1 MRRAEIAGAAAYIA
15 GVLLIA
21 RFADEFWLFLLTSA
35 LITALV
41 AVSVGVI
48 YDNAGLLSLCQMTF
62 AGIGAWTVGWLS
74 HHTDLPFLAQ
84 LPLAALLA
92 LVVGVLVG
100 IPALRLRGL
109 NLAVFTLVFSAA
121 VSRVI
126 FADGFPGLLEGNRV
140 RPPGFAD
147 SDAGFFLLVAV
158 VLGLAAVAVA
168 ALRQARL
175 GRWWFAVRRSEQA
188 VAALGRSVVRTKLSA
203 FAASAAVA
211 GLAGGLL
218 VALNG
223 VVSGASFEPLES
235 MTILTAALMFGAG
248 HFEGALMAG
257 LFGRLIPNFLSD
269 LGLPQ
274 DIAPMIFAAGG
285 LVALSG
291 GEGGLS
297 AALRAELRRLRC
309 PALAPQQ
316 VAAVAVASVGSVAAP
331 EQVGSRP
338 TEDDRRGG
346 PAAGPAGSPADRP
359 AGGAYVLALEGISVS
374 YGAVKALDNVSL
386 GVAPGSILGLI
397 GPNGAGKST
406 LVDAVA
412 GFVGRHDG
420 TVTLAGEDI
429 DQLPPRVRARRGVRR
444 SFQQSHVPLDLTVGG
459 YLDLA
464 AGDSGLPPD
473 EALAHFALPAVATP
487 VRSLD
492 VGTRR
497 ILEVCGTVVSRPRVV
512 LLDEP
517 AAGLA
522 GHVRE
527 RFVAALAAI
536 PATFGSSVLLIEH
549 DLDIVVATCDRV
561 VVLNFGRVI
570 ADGPP
575 EEVLAHPEVVAAYLG
590 ASGGGAEPS

>member
-1 MRRAEIAGAAAYIA
+1 MRRAEVAGAAAYVA

-74 HHTDLPFLAQ
+74 HRTDLPFLAQ
-84 LPLAALLA
+84 LPLAALVA
-92 LVVGVLVG
+92 LGIGVLVG

-147 SDAGFFLLVAV
+147 GDAGFFLLVAV
-158 VLGLAAVAVA
+158 VLGLVAVAVA
-168 ALRQARL
+168 WLRHVRL
-175 GRWWFAVRRSEQA
+175 GRWWFSVRRSERA

-203 FAASAAVA
+203 FATSAAIA

-248 HFEGALMAG
+248 HFEGALLAG

-297 AALRAELRRLRC
+297 AALRAGLRRLRS
-309 PALAPQQ
+309 PA
-316 VAAVAVASVGSVAAP
+316 AAP
-331 EQVGSRP
+331 EPAAAVTGAQVREAGTKEIDENENRP
-338 TEDDRRGG
+338 G
-346 PAAGPAGSPADRP
+346 PGAGPPADLAAGPGEGSP
-359 AGGAYVLALEGISVS
+359 VLALEGISVS
-374 YGAVKALDNVSL
+374 YGAVRALDDVSL
-386 GVAPGSILGLI
+386 EVAPGEILGLI

-406 LVDAVA
+406 LVDTVT
-412 GFVGRHDG
+412 GFVSTRGG
-420 TVTLAGEDI
+420 TMALAGEDI
-429 DQLPPRVRARRGVRR
+429 DRLAPRLRARHGVRR

-464 AGDSGLPPD
+464 ASDSDMPLG
-473 EALAHFALPAVATP
+473 EALAHFGLPPATTP

-497 ILEVCGTVVSRPRVV
+497 ILEVCGTVVSQPRVV

-517 AAGLA
+517 AAGLS

-536 PATFGSSVLLIEH
+536 PAAFGSSVLLIEH
-549 DLDIVVATCDRV
+549 DLDVVASTCDRV
-561 VVLNFGRVI
+561 VVLNFGRSI

-575 EEVLAHPEVVAAYLG
+575 GKVLPHPAVVAAYLG
-590 ASGGGAEPS
+590 ASNGGAEPS

>member
-1 MRRAEIAGAAAYIA
+1 MRHADVAGAAAYVA
-15 GVLLIA
+15 GILLIA

-74 HHTDLPFLAQ
+74 HRTDLPFLAQ
-84 LPLAALLA
+84 LPLAALVALA
-92 LVVGVLVG
+92 VGVLVG

-121 VSRVI
+121 VSRVV
-126 FADGFPGLLEGNRV
+126 FSDGFPGLLEGNRV

-147 SDAGFFLLVAV
+147 GDAGFFLLVAV
-158 VLGLAAVAVA
+158 ALGLVAAVVA
-168 ALRQARL
+168 ALRRARL
-175 GRWWFAVRRSEQA
+175 GRWWFSVRRSERA

-203 FAASAAVA
+203 FAVSAAIA
-211 GLAGGLL
+211 GVAGGLL

-248 HFEGALMAG
+248 HFEGALLAG

-285 LVALSG
+285 LVALSQ

-297 AALRAELRRLRC
+297 AALRAGLRRLRSPAVAPEPV
-309 PALAPQQ
+309 PALVAPT
-316 VAAVAVASVGSVAAP
+316 VGTTDATGLP
-331 EQVGSRP
+331 DRGSSEGDHDVDP
-338 TEDDRRGG
+338 GT
-346 PAAGPAGSPADRP
+346 RP
-359 AGGAYVLALEGISVS
+359 AKDRGRVSVLTLQRISVD
-374 YGAVKALDNVSL
+374 YGAVRALDDVSL
-386 GVAPGSILGLI
+386 DVAPGTILGLI

-412 GFVGRHDG
+412 GFISGHDG
-420 TVTLAGEDI
+420 KVTLAGEDI
-429 DQLPPRVRARRGVRR
+429 GRLAPRLRARRGVRR
-444 SFQQSHVPLDLTVGG
+444 SFQQSHVPLDLSVGG

-464 AGDSGLPPD
+464 SGHSGPPLTD
-473 EALAHFALPAVATP
+473 ALAHFGLPPATTP

-522 GHVRE
+522 GHTRE
-527 RFVAALAAI
+527 RFVTALAAI
-536 PATFGSSVLLIEH
+536 PSTFGSSVLLIEH
-549 DLDIVVATCDRV
+549 DLDVVAATCDRV
-561 VVLNFGRVI
+561 IVLNFGRVI

-575 EEVLAHPEVVAAYLG
+575 GEVLAHPAVVAAYLG
-590 ASGGGAEPS
+590 ASNGGAAPS

>member
-1 MRRAEIAGAAAYIA
+1 MRRAELGGGAAYVA

-35 LITALV
+35 LITTLV

-74 HHTDLPFLAQ
+74 HRTDMPFLAQ
-84 LPLAALLA
+84 LPVAALVA
-92 LVVGVLVG
+92 LVAGILVG

-140 RPPGFAD
+140 HPPAFAD
-147 SDAGFFLLVAV
+147 GDAGFFLLVAV
-158 VLGLAAVAVA
+158 VLGLVAAVVA
-168 ALRQARL
+168 MLRRARL
-175 GRWWFAVRRSEQA
+175 GRWWFSVRRSERA
-188 VAALGRSVVRTKLSA
+188 VAALGRSVMRTKLSA
-203 FAASAAVA
+203 FAASAAIA
-211 GLAGGLL
+211 GVAGGLL

-248 HFEGALMAG
+248 HFEGALLAG

-285 LVALSG
+285 LVALSQ

-297 AALRAELRRLRC
+297 AALRAGLRHFR
-309 PALAPQQ
+309 
-316 VAAVAVASVGSVAAP
+316 S
-331 EQVGSRP
+331 P
-338 TEDDRRGG
+338 TAT
-346 PAAGPAGSPADRP
+346 PGPAGSRTDQGDRTGRPRPKPSPAATEGRQD
-359 AGGAYVLALEGISVS
+359 GAPVLALERISVS
-374 YGAVKALDNVSL
+374 YGAVKALDDVSL
-386 GVAPGSILGLI
+386 EVAPGTILGLI

-406 LVDAVA
+406 LVDAVT
-412 GFVGRHDG
+412 GFVSRHDG
-420 TVTLAGEDI
+420 TVALGGKHI
-429 DQLPPRVRARRGVRR
+429 GRLPPRLRARRGLRR

-464 AGDSGLPPD
+464 AGDSGLPLS
-473 EALAHFALPAVATP
+473 EALAHFGLATPTTP

-517 AAGLA
+517 AAGLS

-527 RFVAALAAI
+527 RLVAALAAI
-536 PATFGSSVLLIEH
+536 PAAFGSSVLLIEH
-549 DLDIVVATCDRV
+549 DLDVVAATCDRV

-570 ADGPP
+570 ADGRPD
-575 EEVLAHPEVVAAYLG
+575 EVLAHADVVAAYLG
-590 ASGGGAEPS
+590 TSNGGAEPS

>member
-1 MRRAEIAGAAAYIA
+1 MRRAEVVGGAAYVA
-15 GVLLIA
+15 GMLLIA

-74 HHTDLPFLAQ
+74 HRTDLPFLAQ
-84 LPLAALLA
+84 LPLAALVALA
-92 LVVGVLVG
+92 VGVLVG

-140 RPPGFAD
+140 RPPGFTD
-147 SDAGFFLLVAV
+147 GDAGFFLLVGVALGLVAV
-158 VLGLAAVAVA
+158 VVA
-168 ALRQARL
+168 ALRRARL
-175 GRWWFAVRRSEQA
+175 GRWWFSVRRSERA
-188 VAALGRSVVRTKLSA
+188 VAALGRSVMRTKLSA
-203 FAASAAVA
+203 FAVSAAIA
-211 GLAGGLL
+211 GVAGGLL

-248 HFEGALMAG
+248 HFEGALLAG

-285 LVALSG
+285 LVALSQ

-297 AALRAELRRLRC
+297 AAMRAGLRRLHSPAVAPQPV
-309 PALAPQQ
+309 PALA
-316 VAAVAVASVGSVAAP
+316 ASTAGTDTPGQPDRGAGKGDHDVDSKKALSKDPARVSVL
-331 EQVGSRP
+331 
-338 TEDDRRGG
+338 T
-346 PAAGPAGSPADRP
+346 
-359 AGGAYVLALEGISVS
+359 LERISVN
-374 YGAVKALDNVSL
+374 YGAVRALDDVSL
-386 GVAPGSILGLI
+386 DVAPGTILGLI

-412 GFVGRHDG
+412 GFISGHDG
-420 TVTLAGEDI
+420 TVALAGEDVGP
-429 DQLPPRVRARRGVRR
+429 LAPRLRARRGVRR
-444 SFQQSHVPLDLTVGG
+444 SFQQSHVPLDLSVGG

-464 AGDSGLPPD
+464 AAHSDPPLTD
-473 EALAHFALPAVATP
+473 ALAHFGLPPATTP

-497 ILEVCGTVVSRPRVV
+497 ILEVCGTVVSQPRVV

-522 GHVRE
+522 GHTRE

-536 PATFGSSVLLIEH
+536 PSTFGSSVLLIEH
-549 DLDIVVATCDRV
+549 DLDVVAATCDRV
-561 VVLNFGRVI
+561 IVLNFGRVI

-575 EEVLAHPEVVAAYLG
+575 GEALTHPAVVAAYLG
-590 ASGGGAEPS
+590 ASNGGAEPS

>member
-1 MRRAEIAGAAAYIA
+1 MRRAEIAGGAAYVA
-15 GVLLIA
+15 GVLLIG

-74 HHTDLPFLAQ
+74 HRTDLPFLAQ
-84 LPLAALLA
+84 LPLAALVALA
-92 LVVGVLVG
+92 AGVLVG

-140 RPPGFAD
+140 HPPAFAGG
-147 SDAGFFLLVAV
+147 DAGFFLLVAV
-158 VLGLAAVAVA
+158 ALGLVAAVVA
-168 ALRQARL
+168 ALRRARL
-175 GRWWFAVRRSEQA
+175 GRWWFSVRRSERT
-188 VAALGRSVVRTKLSA
+188 VAALGHSVVRTKLSA
-203 FAASAAVA
+203 FAVSAAIA
-211 GLAGGLL
+211 GVAGGLL

-248 HFEGALMAG
+248 HFEGALLAG

-285 LVALSG
+285 LVALSQ

-297 AALRAELRRLRC
+297 AALRAGLRHLRS
-309 PALAPQQ
+309 PAAAPQP
-316 VAAVAVASVGSVAAP
+316 VPAGAVATSGSVR
-331 EQVGSRP
+331 GRGRP
-338 TEDDRRGG
+338 ASGPGDDDHG
-346 PAAGPAGSPADRP
+346 AGPGTVPSRDPDN
-359 AGGAYVLALEGISVS
+359 GAPVLTLDGISVS
-374 YGAVKALDNVSL
+374 YGAVKALDGVSL
-386 GVAPGSILGLI
+386 DVAPGTILGLI

-412 GFVGRHDG
+412 GFISRHDG
-420 TVTLAGEDI
+420 TVSLSGEDL
-429 DQLPPRVRARRGVRR
+429 DHLAPRRRARDGVRR

-464 AGDSGLPPD
+464 AGEVDQPLD
-473 EALAHFALPAVATP
+473 EALAHFGLPPAATP

-549 DLDIVVATCDRV
+549 DLDVVAATCDQV

-570 ADGPP
+570 ADGSPQ
-575 EEVLAHPEVVAAYLG
+575 EVLAHPAVVAAYLG
-590 ASGGGAEPS
+590 ASNGQEEPS

>member
-1 MRRAEIAGAAAYIA
+1 MRRAEVAGAAAYVA

-74 HHTDLPFLAQ
+74 HRTDLPFLAQ
-84 LPLAALLA
+84 LPLAALVA
-92 LVVGVLVG
+92 LGVGVLVG

-147 SDAGFFLLVAV
+147 GEAGFFLLVAV
-158 VLGLAAVAVA
+158 ALGLVAVAVA
-168 ALRQARL
+168 WLRRVRL
-175 GRWWFAVRRSEQA
+175 GRWWFSVRRSERA

-203 FAASAAVA
+203 FAASAAIA
-211 GLAGGLL
+211 GLAGGML

-248 HFEGALMAG
+248 HFEGALLAG

-285 LVALSG
+285 LVALSQ

-297 AALRAELRRLRC
+297 AALRAGLRHLRS
-309 PALAPQQ
+309 PAATPDPARPESGVEDRTGRPQPLP
-316 VAAVAVASVGSVAAP
+316 AAAP
-331 EQVGSRP
+331 VDAP
-338 TEDDRRGG
+338 M
-346 PAAGPAGSPADRP
+346 AGNP
-359 AGGAYVLALEGISVS
+359 VLALNGISVS
-374 YGAVKALDNVSL
+374 YGAVKALDDVSL
-386 GVAPGSILGLI
+386 EVAPGTILGLI

-406 LVDAVA
+406 LVDTVT
-412 GFVGRHDG
+412 GFLSPRDG

-429 DQLPPRVRARRGVRR
+429 GGLAPRRRARRGVRR
-444 SFQQSHVPLDLTVGG
+444 SFQQSHVPVDLTVGG

-464 AGDSGLPPD
+464 ARYSDLPLGEALTHFGLPP
-473 EALAHFALPAVATP
+473 VTVP

-497 ILEVCGTVVSRPRVV
+497 ILEVCGTIVSQPRVV

-517 AAGLA
+517 AAGLS

-527 RFVAALAAI
+527 QFVDALAAI
-536 PATFGSSVLLIEH
+536 PASFGCSVLLIEH
-549 DLDIVVATCDRV
+549 DLNVVASTCDRV
-561 VVLNFGRVI
+561 VVLNFGRAI

-575 EEVLAHPEVVAAYLG
+575 EEVLSHPAVVAAYLG
-590 ASGGGAEPS
+590 ASNGGAGPS

>member
-1 MRRAEIAGAAAYIA
+1 MRRAEITGAAAYIA

-74 HHTDLPFLAQ
+74 HRSDLPYLAQ
-84 LPLAALLA
+84 LPLAALVALA
-92 LVVGVLVG
+92 VGVVVG

-140 RPPGFAD
+140 NPPDFAD
-147 SDAGFFLLVAV
+147 GEAGFFLLVAI
-158 VLGLAAVAVA
+158 VLGLVAVVVA
-168 ALRQARL
+168 ALRRARL
-175 GRWWFAVRRSEQA
+175 GRWWFSVRRSERA

-248 HFEGALMAG
+248 HFEGALLAG

-285 LVALSG
+285 LVALSQ

-297 AALRAELRRLRC
+297 AALRAGLRC
-309 PALAPQQ
+309 LHSLAAAPQLLP
-316 VAAVAVASVGSVAAP
+316 AVAGPTAGSAGAP
-331 EQVGSRP
+331 
-338 TEDDRRGG
+338 D
-346 PAAGPAGSPADRP
+346 PAGSALAEGGRRAGTPAGPSGEPADVP
-359 AGGAYVLALEGISVS
+359 GDGAPVLALDGISVS
-374 YGAVKALDNVSL
+374 YGAVRALDAVSL
-386 GVAPGSILGLI
+386 GIAPGAILGLI

-406 LVDAVA
+406 LVDAAA
-412 GFVGRHDG
+412 GFAGRHDG
-420 TVTLAGEDI
+420 TVTLAGQDI
-429 DQLPPRVRARRGVRR
+429 GRLAPRERARRGLRR

-464 AGDSGLPPD
+464 AGDSWLPLD
-473 EALAHFALPAVATP
+473 EALAHFGLPPVATP

-549 DLDIVVATCDRV
+549 DLDVVSATCDRV
-561 VVLNFGRVI
+561 VVLNFGRII

-575 EEVLAHPEVVAAYLG
+575 EKVLAHPEVVAAYLG
-590 ASGGGAEPS
+590 APGGGAEAP

>member
-1 MRRAEIAGAAAYIA
+1 M
-15 GVLLIA
+15 LLVV
-21 RFADEFWLFLLTSA
+21 RCADEFWLFLLTSA

-48 YDNAGLLSLCQMTF
+48 YDNAGLLSLCQMAF

-74 HHTDLPFLAQ
+74 HRTDLPFLAQ
-84 LPLAALLA
+84 VPLGALVALAA
-92 LVVGVLVG
+92 GVIIGV
-100 IPALRLRGL
+100 PALRLRGL

-158 VLGLAAVAVA
+158 VLGLVALAVAV
-168 ALRQARL
+168 LRRARI
-175 GRWWFAVRRSEQA
+175 GRWWFSVRRSERA

-203 FAASAAVA
+203 FAASAAIA

-235 MTILTAALMFGAG
+235 MTILTSALMFGAG
-248 HFEGALMAG
+248 HFDGALLAG
-257 LFGRLIPNFLSD
+257 LFGRLIPNFLRD

-285 LVALSG
+285 LVALSQ

-297 AALRAELRRLRC
+297 AALRAGLRRLRS
-309 PALAPQQ
+309 PAAAPQQ
-316 VAAVAVASVGSVAAP
+316 VPAMAGTTAGSAGAHL
-331 EQVGSRP
+331 QAGSGP
-338 TEDDRRGG
+338 TEDDRR
-346 PAAGPAGSPADRP
+346 AGPGPGPSGDRADLP
-359 AGGAYVLALEGISVS
+359 GDGIAVLALAGISVS
-374 YGAVKALDNVSL
+374 YGAVKALDDVSL
-386 GVAPGSILGLI
+386 GVAPRAILGLI

-412 GFVGRHDG
+412 GFAGRHDG

-429 DQLPPRVRARRGVRR
+429 GHLAPRLRARRGVRR

-464 AGDSGLPPD
+464 AGDSGLPLG
-473 EALAHFALPAVATP
+473 EALAHFGLPPVTTP

-497 ILEVCGTVVSRPRVV
+497 ILEVAGTVVSRPAVV

-522 GHVRE
+522 GHMRE
-527 RFVAALAAI
+527 RFVAALATI

-549 DLDIVVATCDRV
+549 DLDVVAATCDQV

-575 EEVLAHPEVVAAYLG
+575 AVVLAQPEVVAAYLG
-590 ASGGGAEPS
+590 ASGGGVEQP

>member
-1 MRRAEIAGAAAYIA
+1 MRRAELTGGVTYVA

-35 LITALV
+35 LITTLV

-74 HHTDLPFLAQ
+74 HRSDLPFLAL
-84 LPLAALLA
+84 LPIAALVALA
-92 LVVGVLVG
+92 VGIGVG

-140 RPPGFAD
+140 HPPAFAD
-147 SDAGFFLLVAV
+147 GDAGFFLLVAV
-158 VLGLAAVAVA
+158 VLGLVAIAVAV
-168 ALRQARL
+168 LRRARL
-175 GRWWFAVRRSEQA
+175 GRWWFSVRRSERA

-203 FAASAAVA
+203 FAASAAIA
-211 GLAGGLL
+211 GVAGGLL

-248 HFEGALMAG
+248 HFEGALLAG

-285 LVALSG
+285 LVALSQ

-297 AALRAELRRLRC
+297 AAMRAGLRHLRS
-309 PALAPQQ
+309 PA
-316 VAAVAVASVGSVAAP
+316 AAP
-331 EQVGSRP
+331 
-338 TEDDRRGG
+338 
-346 PAAGPAGSPADRP
+346 GPAGSRTDESDRTGRPPSPAPVEGLQDGSP
-359 AGGAYVLALEGISVS
+359 VLALEGISVS
-374 YGAVKALDNVSL
+374 YGAVKALDDVSL
-386 GVAPGSILGLI
+386 EVASGTILGLI

-412 GFVGRHDG
+412 GFVSRYDG
-420 TVTLAGEDI
+420 TVRLGGEHI
-429 DQLPPRVRARRGVRR
+429 DHLVPLRRARRGVRR

-464 AGDSGLPPD
+464 AGDSGPPRG
-473 EALAHFALPAVATP
+473 EALAHFGLPPATTP

-536 PATFGSSVLLIEH
+536 PASFGSSVLLIEH
-549 DLDIVVATCDRV
+549 DLDVVAATCDRV
-561 VVLNFGRVI
+561 VVLNFGRLI

-575 EEVLAHPEVVAAYLG
+575 EEVLASPAVVAAYLG
-590 ASGGGAEPS
+590 ASNGRAEQQ

>member
-1 MRRAEIAGAAAYIA
+1 MRRAEISGAAAYVV

-48 YDNAGLLSLCQMTF
+48 FDNAGLLSLCQMTF

-126 FADGFPGLLEGNRV
+126 FADGFPGLIEGNRV
-140 RPPGFAD
+140 LPPRFAEGE
-147 SDAGFFLLVAV
+147 AGFFLLVAV
-158 VLGLAAVAVA
+158 VLGLVAVVVA
-168 ALRQARL
+168 ALRRARL
-175 GRWWFAVRRSEQA
+175 GRWWFSVRRSERA

-203 FAASAAVA
+203 FAVSAAVA

-235 MTILTAALMFGAG
+235 MTILTSALMFGAG
-248 HFEGALMAG
+248 HFEGALLAG

-285 LVALSG
+285 LVALSQ

-297 AALRAELRRLRC
+297 AALRAGLRRLRP
-309 PALAPQQ
+309 PA
-316 VAAVAVASVGSVAAP
+316 AAP
-331 EQVGSRP
+331 EQVRAMAGAAAGSA
-338 TEDDRRGG
+338 GG
-346 PAAGPAGSPADRP
+346 PRQAGSGPAEKYQHAAPDTDPPGVPGVLAGS
-359 AGGAYVLALEGISVS
+359 GASVLALESISVS
-374 YGAVKALDNVSL
+374 FGAVKALDDVSL
-386 GVAPGSILGLI
+386 GIAPGTILGLI

-429 DQLPPRVRARRGVRR
+429 GRLAPRLRARRGVRR

-464 AGDSGLPPD
+464 AGDSGLPLD
-473 EALAHFALPAVATP
+473 EALAHFGLPPVATP

-536 PATFGSSVLLIEH
+536 PATLGSSVLLIEH
-549 DLDIVVATCDRV
+549 DLDAVAATCDRV

-575 EEVLAHPEVVAAYLG
+575 EKVLAQPEVVAAYLG
-590 ASGGGAEPS
+590 ASGGGVEQP

>member
-1 MRRAEIAGAAAYIA
+1 MRRADLAGGAAYVAA
-15 GVLLIA
+15 VLLVA

-48 YDNAGLLSLCQMTF
+48 YDNAGLLSLCQMAF

-74 HHTDLPFLAQ
+74 HRTDLPFLAQ
-84 LPLAALLA
+84 VPLGA
-92 LVVGVLVG
+92 LVALAVGVIIGV
-100 IPALRLRGL
+100 PALRLRGL

-158 VLGLAAVAVA
+158 VLGLVALAVAV
-168 ALRQARL
+168 LRRARI
-175 GRWWFAVRRSEQA
+175 GRWWFSVRRSERA

-203 FAASAAVA
+203 FAASAAIA

-235 MTILTAALMFGAG
+235 MTILTSALMFGAG
-248 HFEGALMAG
+248 HFDGALLAG
-257 LFGRLIPNFLSD
+257 LFGRLIPNFLRD

-285 LVALSG
+285 LVALSQ

-297 AALRAELRRLRC
+297 AALRAGLGRFRS
-309 PALAPQQ
+309 PAVAT
-316 VAAVAVASVGSVAAP
+316 AAVSSARAAGARATSGDGSKTPVLSVGNVSVA
-331 EQVGSRP
+331 
-338 TEDDRRGG
+338 
-346 PAAGPAGSPADRP
+346 
-359 AGGAYVLALEGISVS
+359 
-374 YGAVKALDNVSL
+374 YGAVRALDGVSL
-386 GVAPGSILGLI
+386 AVPSGSILGLI

-406 LVDAVA
+406 MVDATC
-412 GFVGRHDG
+412 GFLGRHEG
-420 TVTLAGEDI
+420 TVTLSGEDI
-429 DQLPPRVRARRGVRR
+429 GHLPPRLRARRGLRR
-444 SFQQSHVPLDLTVGG
+444 SFQQSHVPPDLTVGG

-464 AGDSGLPPD
+464 AGGSGVALGD
-473 EALAHFALPAVATP
+473 ALAHFGLPPAATP
-487 VRSLD
+487 IRSLD
-492 VGTRR
+492 VGSRR
-497 ILEVCGTVVSRPRVV
+497 ILEVCGTVVSLPRVV

-517 AAGLA
+517 AAGLS
-522 GHVRE
+522 GHIRDG
-527 RFVAALAAI
+527 FVQALATI
-536 PATFGSSVLLIEH
+536 PAVFGASVLLIEH
-549 DLDIVVATCDRV
+549 DLDMVAATCDRV

-570 ADGPP
+570 AAGPP
-575 EEVLAHPEVVAAYLG
+575 GEVLGHPEVVAAYLG
-590 ASGGGAEPS
+590 ASGGGVEQP

>member
-1 MRRAEIAGAAAYIA
+1 MRRAEFGGGAAYVA

-35 LITALV
+35 LITTLV

-74 HHTDLPFLAQ
+74 HRSDLPFLAQ
-84 LPLAALLA
+84 LPIAALVALA
-92 LVVGVLVG
+92 VGIGVG

-140 RPPGFAD
+140 HPPAFAGG
-147 SDAGFFLLVAV
+147 DAGFFLLVAT
-158 VLGLAAVAVA
+158 VLGLVAIVVA
-168 ALRQARL
+168 MLRRARL
-175 GRWWFAVRRSEQA
+175 GRWWFSVRRSERA

-203 FAASAAVA
+203 FAASAAIA
-211 GLAGGLL
+211 GMAGGLL

-248 HFEGALMAG
+248 HFEGALLAG

-285 LVALSG
+285 LVALSQ

-297 AALRAELRRLRC
+297 AALRAGLRRLRS
-309 PALAPQQ
+309 PT
-316 VAAVAVASVGSVAAP
+316 AAP
-331 EQVGSRP
+331 
-338 TEDDRRGG
+338 
-346 PAAGPAGSPADRP
+346 GPAGSRTDGGDRTGRPPSPAPTGGLQDRSP
-359 AGGAYVLALEGISVS
+359 VLALEGISVS
-374 YGAVKALDNVSL
+374 YGAVKALDDVSL
-386 GVAPGSILGLI
+386 EVAPGTILGLI

-412 GFVGRHDG
+412 GFVSRHDG
-420 TVTLAGEDI
+420 TVRLGGQHI
-429 DQLPPRVRARRGVRR
+429 DHLVPRRRARLGVRR

-464 AGDSGLPPD
+464 AGDSGPPLG
-473 EALAHFALPAVATP
+473 EALEHFGLPSATTP

-497 ILEVCGTVVSRPRVV
+497 ILEVCGAVVSRPRVV

-536 PATFGSSVLLIEH
+536 PASFGSSVLLIEH
-549 DLDIVVATCDRV
+549 DLDVVAATCDRV
-561 VVLNFGRVI
+561 VVLNFGRLI

-575 EEVLAHPEVVAAYLG
+575 EAVLANPAVVAAYLG
-590 ASGGGAEPS
+590 ASNGGAERQ

>member
-1 MRRAEIAGAAAYIA
+1 MWRAEITGTGAYVA

-48 YDNAGLLSLCQMTF
+48 YDSAGLLSLCQMSF
-62 AGIGAWTVGWLS
+62 AGIGAWTVGWVS
-74 HHTDLPFLAQ
+74 HRSDLPFLAQ
-84 LPLAALLA
+84 LPLAALVALA
-92 LVVGVLVG
+92 AGILVG

-140 RPPGFAD
+140 HPPGFAD
-147 SDAGFFLLVAV
+147 SDAGFFGLVAV
-158 VLGLAAVAVA
+158 ALGFVAVVVV
-168 ALRQARL
+168 ALRRARL
-175 GRWWFAVRRSEQA
+175 GRWWFSVRRSERA

-203 FAASAAVA
+203 FAASAAIA

-248 HFEGALMAG
+248 HFEGALLAG

-291 GEGGLS
+291 GAGGLS
-297 AALRAELRRLRC
+297 AALRAGLRRLRS
-309 PALAPQQ
+309 PD
-316 VAAVAVASVGSVAAP
+316 AAP
-331 EQVGSRP
+331 APV
-338 TEDDRRGG
+338 
-346 PAAGPAGSPADRP
+346 PAIAGAGATSPDIGERP
-359 AGGAYVLALEGISVS
+359 ANDPAERVHAANPATRPSGDPGDGGAILALHDISVS
-374 YGAVKALDNVSL
+374 YGAVKALDDVSL
-386 GVAPGSILGLI
+386 DVAPGTILGLI

-406 LVDAVA
+406 LVDAA
-412 GFVGRHDG
+412 TGFVGDHDG
-420 TVTLAGEDI
+420 TVTLAGED
-429 DQLPPRVRARRGVRR
+429 LGRLAPRLRARRGLRR

-464 AGDSGLPPD
+464 AGGSGLRLP
-473 EALAHFALPAVATP
+473 EALAHFGLPPATVP

-497 ILEVCGTVVSRPRVV
+497 TLEVCGTVVSRPRVV

-536 PATFGSSVLLIEH
+536 PAVFGSSVLLIEH
-549 DLDIVVATCDRV
+549 DLDVVAATCDRV

-570 ADGPP
+570 GAGPP
-575 EEVLAHPEVVAAYLG
+575 GEVLAHAAVVAAYLG
-590 ASGGGAEPS
+590 APNGGAEPS